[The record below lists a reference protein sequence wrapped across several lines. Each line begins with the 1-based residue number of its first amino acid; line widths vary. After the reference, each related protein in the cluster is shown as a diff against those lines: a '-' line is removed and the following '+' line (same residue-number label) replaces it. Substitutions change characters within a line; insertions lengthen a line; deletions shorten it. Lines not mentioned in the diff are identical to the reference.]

1 MNSVDSRKLPE
12 APALSTSVPL
22 ETMASDIPVTA
33 PSRPHAAIDDAVVPM
48 AAWRRWVVL
57 FTICWL
63 PIPMTFSTS
72 SVLAVAPEL
81 AREFDVP
88 VTAISIANAGVF
100 LAMASSPLMWVP
112 IGRLVGRRPA
122 YLAAAVILCA
132 CSVGS
137 ALAPNLAGFTAIWV
151 IGGST
156 GVVFLV
162 SGQTILSDIFEPTVR
177 GTAVG
182 FFLGTCVSA
191 NTIAPLTGG
200 IIATY
205 TSWRV
210 IYGVQAGMTL
220 IGLILAWFYVPLD
233 PPREPQPKTTR
244 HIISQ
249 FSPMPV
255 FRVFEYINILA
266 ANITCGLLS
275 FNQYGLLGSIR
286 SALTTRF
293 GPSSPLT
300 SGLFYLAPGA
310 GFLLGSTI
318 GGRLSDHTVRRYIRK
333 RNGLRLPRDR
343 LKSGLPAVFIVLPLG
358 TLLFGWSLE
367 KEVGGMV
374 VPAVGAFLAGFG
386 LMASFSGLNTY
397 AAEVLPA
404 KKTEAISSKYIVQY
418 TFAAGTVAS
427 RVPITGAIGIGWAF
441 TISAIAALA
450 GGVIVLMITRYEPE
464 TEKALREEAE

>member
-1 MNSVDSRKLPE
+1 MDADASRKPSG
-12 APALSTSVPL
+12 APAITHSAPL
-22 ETMASDIPVTA
+22 ELITSDIPVADA
-33 PSRPHAAIDDAVVPM
+33 PGPHAAIDDAVVPM
-48 AAWRRWVVL
+48 SPWRRWVTL

-81 AREFDVP
+81 AHEFNVP

-100 LAMASSPLMWVP
+100 LAMASSPLLWVP
-112 IGRLVGRRPA
+112 IGRL
-122 YLAAAVILCA
+122 
-132 CSVGS
+132 
-137 ALAPNLAGFTAIWV
+137 
-151 IGGST
+151 
-156 GVVFLV
+156 
-162 SGQTILSDIFEPTVR
+162 TVR

-220 IGLILAWFYVPLD
+220 IGFILAWFYVPKD
-233 PPREPQPKTTR
+233 EPREPQPKTTS
-244 HIISQ
+244 HILTQ

-266 ANITCGLLS
+266 SNITCGLLS

-310 GFLLGSTI
+310 GFLIGSTI

-343 LKSGLPAVFIVLPLG
+343 LKSGLPAIFVVLPLG
-358 TLLFGWSLE
+358 TLLFGWSLSQ
-367 KEVGGMV
+367 EVGGMV
-374 VPAVGAFLAGFG
+374 VPAVGAFLAGLG

-397 AAEVLPA
+397 SAEVLPA
-404 KKTEAISSKYIVQY
+404 RKTEAISSKYIVQY

-427 RVPITGAIGIGWAF
+427 RVPIMGAIGIGWTF
-441 TISAIAALA
+441 TISAVAALA

-464 TEKALREEAE
+464 TEKALREEGE

>member
-1 MNSVDSRKLPE
+1 MDSVDSRKLPDP
-12 APALSTSVPL
+12 PALLMSAPL
-22 ETMASDIPVTA
+22 EPMASDIPVAA
-33 PSRPHAAIDDAVVPM
+33 PSRHLAAIDDAVMPM
-48 AAWRRWVVL
+48 AVWRRWVTL

-81 AREFDVP
+81 AREIQCSCHGHQHRQRGCFPRHGLLAVDVGAHRP
-88 VTAISIANAGVF
+88 AGGSEAGV
-100 LAMASSPLMWVP
+100 SRGSRHSV
-112 IGRLVGRRPA
+112 RLLREEGEQK
-122 YLAAAVILCA
+122 IL
-132 CSVGS
+132 
-137 ALAPNLAGFTAIWV
+137 T
-151 IGGST
+151 
-156 GVVFLV
+156 
-162 SGQTILSDIFEPTVR
+162 EKTVR

-220 IGLILAWFYVPLD
+220 IGLVLAWFYVPLD
-233 PPREPQPKTTR
+233 PPREAQPKTSK
-244 HIISQ
+244 HVLAQ

-255 FRVFEYINILA
+255 FRVFEHINILA

-293 GPSSPLT
+293 GPASPLT

-310 GFLLGSTI
+310 GFLIGSTI
-318 GGRLSDHTVRRYIRK
+318 GGRLSDHTVRRYIKK

-343 LKSGLPAVFIVLPLG
+343 LKSSFPAIFIVLPLG
-358 TLLFGWSLE
+358 TLLFGWSLGR
-367 KEVGGMV
+367 EVGGWAA
-374 VPAVGAFLAGFG
+374 PGIGAFLAGLG

-397 AAEVLPA
+397 SAAEVLPA

-427 RVPITGAIGIGWAF
+427 RVPIMEAIGVGWAF
-441 TISAIAALA
+441 TISAVAALA
-450 GGVIVLMITRYEPE
+450 GGAIVLMITRYEPE
-464 TEKALREEAE
+464 TEKTLRERGPNDTHKYNLINPLFQQLFSRV

>member
-1 MNSVDSRKLPE
+1 MDSVDSRRLPDP
-12 APALSTSVPL
+12 PALLMSAPL
-22 ETMASDIPVTA
+22 EPMASDIPVAA
-33 PSRPHAAIDDAVVPM
+33 PSRHLAAVDDAVVPM
-48 AAWRRWVVL
+48 AIWRRWVTL

-81 AREFDVP
+81 AREFNVP

-100 LAMASSPLMWVP
+100 LAMASSPLLWVP

-220 IGLILAWFYVPLD
+220 IGLVLAWFYVPLD
-233 PPREPQPKTTR
+233 PPREAQPTTSK
-244 HIISQ
+244 HVLAQ

-255 FRVFEYINILA
+255 FRVFEHINILA

-310 GFLLGSTI
+310 GFLIGSTI
-318 GGRLSDHTVRRYIRK
+318 GGRLSDQTVRRYIKK

-343 LKSGLPAVFIVLPLG
+343 LKSSFPAIFIVLPLG
-358 TLLFGWSLE
+358 TLLFGWSLGR
-367 KEVGGMV
+367 EVGSWAAPGI
-374 VPAVGAFLAGFG
+374 GAFLAGLG

-397 AAEVLPA
+397 SAEVLPA

-427 RVPITGAIGIGWAF
+427 RVPIMEAIGVGWAF
-441 TISAIAALA
+441 TISAVAALA

-464 TEKALREEAE
+464 TEKTLREEAE